1 MDNKTSK
8 NQLRYLLLQQSYE
21 DAWKE
26 YAGHLE
32 ARKKNKWDYVILTA
46 ANKEQAAM
54 FQGEIDWR
62 LENNLIPQDS
72 RYVVLPDPDGMR
84 IGSGGASLHVL
95 HYLAEQEN
103 QEKNNFFKGKRILVI
118 HSGGDSRRIPQY
130 SLSGKLFAPIPRELP
145 AGTASTLFDEIMI
158 GCSMIPGQMQEGMMM
173 VSGESLLIYNGLQ
186 LDVQFS
192 GAACVT
198 VKRTLEE
205 SVGRNVLCTN
215 TRGQAE
221 RVVRD
226 LSPRQL
232 QMIGLVDTDGQV
244 SVSAGVAL
252 FDAELLYAMYGLIST
267 AGRLDSKKY
276 NRFINP
282 GITLSIHSDFL
293 GAMATKATFTDY
305 LRETGENQKSAALE
319 QCKRTI
325 WEALH
330 QYNIHL
336 INVAPAALVYFDTTS
351 HLQKLVTQEIKNF
364 KYLGWKKLVHSA
376 CSDAKREKNSLI
388 VNTLVTDAS
397 NVRFGRNCY
406 VENCYIGKNTFIGD
420 KSIVS
425 CLHLF
430 DVVIPADVVLHGLKE
445 KQGGYVT
452 RLYGILDNPKL
463 TLKQGA
469 TYLGSSLERF
479 MKKNQL
485 TESDLWEKDEP
496 KDLWHAR
503 LFVEGQS
510 MYEATKHALVVHK
523 MALGQASEET
533 LSWFKE
539 SFRQSL
545 ASSYEG
551 ADGNALGP
559 WRDNLQNYILVQS
572 YVEQIRQ
579 GVPPEKAMNIFGSGL
594 KRGQYKL
601 LNEKA
606 NDGSLSDKLRIYLG
620 LSWAVPNKVG
630 HYDSMTPLDLEQKVF
645 YEIRSAI
652 TEDTFRSVR
661 YREDVKIIRDH
672 VHLQMP
678 VRVNWGGGWTDTPPF
693 CLEHGGA
700 VINAA
705 IAVRNQLPI
714 QVHVYKISEK
724 KIQFESQNG
733 TAKAEYTD
741 LEKLQDCGNT
751 YDLFALHK
759 AALIVCG
766 ILPRENTGQSL
777 EEILDNIGG
786 GIRITTEVMDL
797 PRGSG
802 LGLNSILAGACI
814 RALHMLIG
822 EKLKEETL
830 FQLVLAVE
838 QMMGTGGG
846 WQDGIGGLVP
856 GIKLITSRPGIHQDA
871 RIDQVNIPSSAIDEL
886 NRRFVM
892 VNTGLRRSAINV
904 VKRIV
909 KKYLSGDSAT
919 ISALQE
925 MLSVSVLMKFN
936 LERGDID
943 GFAKLLNQQWDLSL
957 KLYEE
962 TSNVCIE
969 AILQA
974 CEDLIDAR
982 FIAGVG
988 GGGFLQLILK
998 KDVSKKKVHERL
1010 AEVFPGTDIDVWD
1023 VQLWM

>member
-1 MDNKTSK
+1 MDSKTSK
-8 NQLRYLLLQQSYE
+8 NQLQYLLLQQSYE

-32 ARKKNKWDYVILTA
+32 ARKKNKWDYVILTVA
-46 ANKEQAAM
+46 GREQAAI
-54 FQGEIDWR
+54 FQAELDWR
-62 LENNLIPQDS
+62 LENNLIPSES

-84 IGSGGASLHVL
+84 IGSGGATLHVMS
-95 HYLAEQEN
+95 YLAEQEN
-103 QEKNNFFKGKRILVI
+103 QDNINFFKGKRILVI
-118 HSGGDSRRIPQY
+118 HSGGDSQRIPQY
-130 SLSGKLFAPIPRELP
+130 SVSGKLFAPIPRELP
-145 AGTASTLFDEIMI
+145 TGAASTLFDEIMI
-158 GCSMIPGQMQEGMMM
+158 GCSMIPGQLREGMLM

-198 VKRTLEE
+198 VKRSVEE

-215 TRGQAE
+215 TMGQAE

-232 QMIGLVDTDGQV
+232 QMIGLVDAGGKV
-244 SVSAGVAL
+244 SVSAGMAL
-252 FDAELLYAMYGLIST
+252 FDTELLYAMYGLIST
-267 AGRLDSKKY
+267 AGRLDIRKY
-276 NRFINP
+276 NRFVNP
-282 GITLSIHSDFL
+282 EISLSVHSDFF
-293 GAMATKATFTDY
+293 GAMVTKATFVDY
-305 LRETGENQKSAALE
+305 LRENGESPKTAALE

-330 QYNIHL
+330 GFKLQL
-336 INVAPAALVYFDTTS
+336 INVAPAALIYFNTTS
-351 HLQKLVTQEIKNF
+351 YLQKLITQEIKNF
-364 KYLGWKKLVHSA
+364 KYLGWSKLVHAA
-376 CSDAKREKNSLI
+376 CSDAKREKSSHI
-388 VNTLVTDAS
+388 VNTLVTDAV
-397 NVRFGRNCY
+397 NVHFGRNCY

-420 KSIVS
+420 KAIVS

-430 DVVIPADVVLHGLKE
+430 DVVVPADVVLHGVKE
-445 KQGGYVT
+445 KQGKYVT
-452 RLYGILDNPKL
+452 RIYGVLDNPKL
-463 TLKQGA
+463 TLKQGV

-479 MKKNQL
+479 MKRNGL
-485 TESDLWEKDEP
+485 TEEDLWEKDEP
-496 KDLWHAR
+496 RDLWHAR
-503 LFVEGQS
+503 LFVEGQT
-510 MYEATKHALVVHK
+510 MFEATKNALVVHK
-523 MALGQASEET
+523 MALGQASEEM

-551 ADGNALGP
+551 ADGNASGP
-559 WRDNLQNYILVQS
+559 WRDNLQNYILVES

-579 GVPPEKAMNIFGSGL
+579 GVSPERAMKIFGPGL
-594 KRGQYKL
+594 KQGQYKL
-601 LNEKA
+601 LLERA
-606 NDGSLSDKLRIYLG
+606 NDGSLSEKLRIYLG
-620 LSWAVPNKVG
+620 LSQAVWNKVG
-630 HYDSMTPLDLEQKVF
+630 HYDSMSPLDLEQKVF
-645 YEIRSAI
+645 QEIRSAI
-652 TEDTFRSVR
+652 MEDVFRSVQ
-661 YREDVKIIRDH
+661 YREDAKIVREH
-672 VHLQMP
+672 VYLQMP

-714 QVHVYKISEK
+714 QVHVYKIPEK

-733 TAKAEYTD
+733 TARAEYTD
-741 LEKLQDCGNT
+741 LGQLQDCGNT

-766 ILPRENTGQSL
+766 ILPREDTGQSL
-777 EEILDNIGG
+777 KEILENMGG

-802 LGLNSILAGACI
+802 LGLNSILAGTCV
-814 RALHMLIG
+814 RALYMFIG
-822 EKLKEETL
+822 EKLTEEKM
-830 FQLVLAVE
+830 FQLVLAIE
-838 QMMGTGGG
+838 QMMGAGGG

-856 GIKLITSRPGIHQDA
+856 GIKLITSRPGLHQNV
-871 RIDQVNIPSSAIDEL
+871 RIDQVNVPSSCIDEL

-904 VKRIV
+904 VRRIV
-909 KKYLSGDSAT
+909 KKYLSGDSST
-919 ISALQE
+919 ITALQD
-925 MLSVSVLMKFN
+925 MLSISVLMKFN

-943 GFAKLLNQQWDLSL
+943 GFARLLNQQWDLSV

-962 TSNVCIE
+962 TSNICID
-969 AILQA
+969 AILKA
-974 CEDLIDAR
+974 CEDLIDAK

-998 KDVSKKKVHERL
+998 KDVSKNKVHERL
-1010 AEVFPGTDIDVWD
+1010 MEVFPGTGIDIWD
-1023 VQLWM
+1023 VQMWM